1 MLLKIW
7 FPQWQGSGEGRNI
20 ERGSAVLRP
29 WLGEDTA
36 IAIQACPVCLR
47 QDGID
52 HLAALAAQLQ
62 ACAERIAQSGPARI
76 LLCGG
81 DCASEIAPVAH
92 LNQYYQGGL
101 NVVWL
106 DAHADLNTPQSS
118 PSGHLHGMPLRL
130 LLGEGH
136 PALLRAVP
144 LPLRPEQVHL
154 AGVRDIDPAERAYI
168 ETHQLV
174 WHEVA
179 SLEAD
184 PARLAAGLNPAW
196 PSYLHIDLDVLD
208 PAENPA
214 VQCPTPGG
222 LSRRAL
228 EAAILAVSRRT
239 RLAGAGLTE
248 CTAAD
253 AAQGE
258 AAIHIL
264 KALQT
269 ALS

>member
-1 MLLKIW
+1 MAGQRVWGDIA
-7 FPQWQGSGEGRNI
+7 R
-20 ERGSAVLRP
+20 RGAVLRP
-29 WLGEDTA
+29 WLDEDAA
-36 IAIQACPVCLR
+36 IAIRLCPVCLR
-47 QDGID
+47 HEGVD
-52 HLAALAAQLQ
+52 HLEALTVQLG
-62 ACAERIAQSGPARI
+62 ACVERIAQRWPARI

-92 LNQYYQGGL
+92 LNQYYQGCL
-101 NVVWL
+101 SVVWL
-106 DAHADLNTPQSS
+106 DAHADLNKLRSS
-118 PSGHLHGMPLRL
+118 SSGHLHGMPFRL

-154 AGVRDIDPAERAYI
+154 AGVRDVDPAERDYI
-168 ETHQLV
+168 ETHRLV

-179 SLEAD
+179 S
-184 PARLAAGLNPAW
+184 LNPAW

-228 EAAILAVSRRT
+228 NAAILAVSQRT

-248 CTAAD
+248 CTAED
-253 AAQGE
+253 MEQGE

-264 KALQT
+264 QSLKTILA
-269 ALS
+269 

>member
-1 MLLKIW
+1 M
-7 FPQWQGSGEGRNI
+7 
-20 ERGSAVLRP
+20 
-29 WLGEDTA
+29 
-36 IAIQACPVCLR
+36 
-47 QDGID
+47 
-52 HLAALAAQLQ
+52 
-62 ACAERIAQSGPARI
+62 
-76 LLCGG
+76 
-81 DCASEIAPVAH
+81 APIAH
-92 LNQYYQGGL
+92 LNQYYQGRL

-106 DAHADLNTPQSS
+106 DAHADLNTPASS

-154 AGVRDIDPAERAYI
+154 AGVRDIDPAERDYI
-168 ETHQLV
+168 ARHDLV
-174 WHEVA
+174 WHDVA
-179 SLEAD
+179 SLEAE
-184 PARLAAGLNPAW
+184 PTRLAEGLNQAW

-208 PAENPA
+208 PAENSA

-228 EAAILAVSRRT
+228 AAIVQSVNQRT

-258 AAIHIL
+258 AAIEL
-264 KALQT
+264 LQT
-269 ALS
+269 LRAYLA